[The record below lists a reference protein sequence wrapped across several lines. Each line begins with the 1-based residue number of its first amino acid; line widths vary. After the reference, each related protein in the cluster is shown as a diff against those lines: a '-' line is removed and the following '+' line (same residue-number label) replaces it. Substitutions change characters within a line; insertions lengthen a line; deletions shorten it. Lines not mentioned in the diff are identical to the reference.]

1 MKHDNAHARGKGDIS
16 AGPMGEN
23 KELSGECEHAAI
35 SPAAASAGYD
45 AMGSIAEHTKS
56 VPHEIKGGRHNTKA
70 NLRP

>member
-16 AGPMGEN
+16 AGPMGEC
-23 KELSGECEHAAI
+23 KELSGDADVRPSAAG
-35 SPAAASAGYD
+35 ASSGYE

-56 VPHEIKGGRHNTKA
+56 IEHHITQGRHNTKK